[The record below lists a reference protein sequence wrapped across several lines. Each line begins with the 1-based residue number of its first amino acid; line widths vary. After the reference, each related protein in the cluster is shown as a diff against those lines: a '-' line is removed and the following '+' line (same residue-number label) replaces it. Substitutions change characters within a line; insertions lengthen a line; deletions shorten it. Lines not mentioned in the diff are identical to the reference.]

1 MLLQRVVIG
10 AKKFLVHDKI
20 TACAK
25 EIVLLGV
32 VCKVSNR
39 KTLSGETFCF
49 PEKRLPSIL
58 NFVLRVTYC
67 FFTGCWLANNQPAW
81 NVLLFFRN
89 PIGQLCLRVPGY
101 SCRTVRQSSKWKLE
115 IFWYGKA
122 GLAFNKATITT
133 TATRTSKNIVQTRR
147 PTAMHLQHVL
157 W

>member
-49 PEKRLPSIL
+49 PEKRLLSIL
-58 NFVLRVTYC
+58 NFVLR
-67 FFTGCWLANNQPAW
+67 LL
-81 NVLLFFRN
+81 LLF
-89 PIGQLCLRVPGY
+89 LRVADWP
-101 SCRTVRQSSKWKLE
+101 
-115 IFWYGKA
+115 
-122 GLAFNKATITT
+122 TT
-133 TATRTSKNIVQTRR
+133 DLLGMYCYFSVIRLVNFV
-147 PTAMHLQHVL
+147 
-157 W
+157 